1 MTVHRP
7 CVALIL
13 STLAL
18 AASGC
23 GCGGGDAA
31 SDDAQGGNGDNSL
44 ASADVAVV
52 LDARRQIDA
61 ACGSNGSGTP
71 DRPTAELSGAV
82 SSLAGV
88 ARQYPERIYES
99 GNEDRAVEMRQV
111 AGEVAEQLRRCGVQ
125 AEADRL
131 AQL

>member
-7 CVALIL
+7 SVALIL

-23 GCGGGDAA
+23 GGGGGDAA
-31 SDDAQGGNGDNSL
+31 SDDARGSNGDNSL

-61 ACGSNGSGTP
+61 ACGSDGSGTP
-71 DRPTAELSGAV
+71 DRSTAELSGAV

-88 ARQYPERIYES
+88 ARQYPERVYES

>member
-7 CVALIL
+7 SVALIL
-13 STLAL
+13 STLSL

-23 GCGGGDAA
+23 GGGGGDAA
-31 SDDAQGGNGDNSL
+31 SDDARGSNGDNSL

-52 LDARRQIDA
+52 LDARRRIDA
-61 ACGSNGSGTP
+61 ACGSDGSGTP

-88 ARQYPERIYES
+88 ARQYPERVYES